1 MSHQKG
7 RLKNSKF
14 WLCLS
19 LILCLVSAIVASAV
33 QTSGG
38 IRIKEMSWES
48 PSGHQLAAYLYIPQ
62 NATKDTPAPGVVT
75 IEGWYNNK
83 EMQDLYSIELARRGY
98 VVLALDLHSH
108 GDSESLSI
116 AELYDG
122 AVGVDGAVQ
131 LIASLPYV
139 DTARIG
145 VTGHSSG
152 GTAAN
157 MAVEIDNSRETPLIA
172 AVLQQAGDWQDD
184 TGGDH
189 SGDYG
194 SRSVGIIASTHDDFY
209 FGTYDDAG
217 NMLTNPVAFME
228 TDGAKKFLNFNEDG
242 FASIA
247 EGGKYYTRDFDG
259 KTAYRVIY
267 RPNMIHPLVAFSTT
281 CVGYAVDFFD
291 TTLGAPK
298 PLPASDQIWPIK
310 AVFNSLG
317 VIGLLIF
324 MVSFTLVLLDTPVF
338 SALRSGEIVQPAPV
352 QDSGAKAWYWV
363 LLIIGAVFSGSSFL
377 FCMNTV
383 YSKTTNFFVQTGP
396 LTIGTWAALCGIFA
410 IFCSA
415 VFYGAYGK
423 KHGWSARR
431 AGLYLNL
438 EQLWKTIALAVIVI
452 VVSFGLVFAAH
463 YFFQVDYR
471 MYVVA
476 FKTFGADKV
485 LIALRYLPFFLLFYV
500 MNSISAN
507 CFNYNTIGGKNGN
520 ILIFAFFNA
529 LGAIFVVA
537 SQYIYF
543 YATGY
548 QLYGL
553 TEGQRIGPI
562 WLFPCMVLLF
572 VTPIMSRIIYK
583 RTRNPY
589 IAGLINAMF
598 IVMISCSNTTTI
610 LGGGELIAT
619 TF

>member
-217 NMLTNPVAFME
+217 NMLTNPAAFME

-242 FASIA
+242 FAGIA

-352 QDSGAKAWYWV
+352 QDNGAKAWY
-363 LLIIGAVFSGSSFL
+363 
-377 FCMNTV
+377 
-383 YSKTTNFFVQTGP
+383 
-396 LTIGTWAALCGIFA
+396 
-410 IFCSA
+410 
-415 VFYGAYGK
+415 
-423 KHGWSARR
+423 
-431 AGLYLNL
+431 
-438 EQLWKTIALAVIVI
+438 
-452 VVSFGLVFAAH
+452 
-463 YFFQVDYR
+463 
-471 MYVVA
+471 
-476 FKTFGADKV
+476 
-485 LIALRYLPFFLLFYV
+485 
-500 MNSISAN
+500 
-507 CFNYNTIGGKNGN
+507 
-520 ILIFAFFNA
+520 
-529 LGAIFVVA
+529 
-537 SQYIYF
+537 
-543 YATGY
+543 
-548 QLYGL
+548 
-553 TEGQRIGPI
+553 
-562 WLFPCMVLLF
+562 
-572 VTPIMSRIIYK
+572 
-583 RTRNPY
+583 
-589 IAGLINAMF
+589 
-598 IVMISCSNTTTI
+598 
-610 LGGGELIAT
+610 
-619 TF
+619 

>member
-217 NMLTNPVAFME
+217 NMLTNPAAFME

-242 FASIA
+242 FAGIA

-396 LTIGTWAALCGIFA
+396 LTIGTWAALCGVFA

-463 YFFQVDYR
+463 YFFQVDGNGDGEHR
-471 MYVVA
+471 RHAEQHRPHQRSNEAHGKAPWATQHKAAQQNGKVHRAQHVA
-476 FKTFGADKV
+476 HLRHMAGDHGQHKGQCKEQCSQHEAAGGGMGVRFHKKLPPLARQKRGLPGLQANGRPLRGVYSSKNKMAERKGP
-485 LIALRYLPFFLLFYV
+485 LWALRCT
-500 MNSISAN
+500 A
-507 CFNYNTIGGKNGN
+507 
-520 ILIFAFFNA
+520 A
-529 LGAIFVVA
+529 
-537 SQYIYF
+537 
-543 YATGY
+543 
-548 QLYGL
+548 
-553 TEGQRIGPI
+553 
-562 WLFPCMVLLF
+562 
-572 VTPIMSRIIYK
+572 
-583 RTRNPY
+583 
-589 IAGLINAMF
+589 
-598 IVMISCSNTTTI
+598 
-610 LGGGELIAT
+610 
-619 TF
+619 

>member
-217 NMLTNPVAFME
+217 NMLTNPAAFME

-242 FASIA
+242 FAGIA

-317 VIGLLIF
+317 VIGLLIGAVLTASILYFKHRKVEYKRSF
-324 MVSFTLVLLDTPVF
+324 MDLFKEIHLSSSRTRWQICLSVGISSAMLIAALLNVPRVYWIGIAAMSVLIPFRKDVEYRTKHRVLGNILGSAIFFIAYLILPEEIRPCLGIIGGIGTGFSASYVWQSAFNAFSAITVAVPTFGLAYAVLLRIFTNVF
-338 SALRSGEIVQPAPV
+338 GSIYMWLFNR
-352 QDSGAKAWYWV
+352 
-363 LLIIGAVFSGSSFL
+363 VFD
-377 FCMNTV
+377 
-383 YSKTTNFFVQTGP
+383 P
-396 LTIGTWAALCGIFA
+396 
-410 IFCSA
+410 
-415 VFYGAYGK
+415 
-423 KHGWSARR
+423 
-431 AGLYLNL
+431 
-438 EQLWKTIALAVIVI
+438 
-452 VVSFGLVFAAH
+452 
-463 YFFQVDYR
+463 
-471 MYVVA
+471 
-476 FKTFGADKV
+476 
-485 LIALRYLPFFLLFYV
+485 FLLFI
-500 MNSISAN
+500 NQIFERPKRIS
-507 CFNYNTIGGKNGN
+507 
-520 ILIFAFFNA
+520 
-529 LGAIFVVA
+529 
-537 SQYIYF
+537 
-543 YATGY
+543 
-548 QLYGL
+548 
-553 TEGQRIGPI
+553 
-562 WLFPCMVLLF
+562 
-572 VTPIMSRIIYK
+572 
-583 RTRNPY
+583 
-589 IAGLINAMF
+589 
-598 IVMISCSNTTTI
+598 TTS
-610 LGGGELIAT
+610 
-619 TF
+619 

>member
-1 MSHQKG
+1 MHCIVQMQCVPIFITENQIQKGGPKHVASKG

-217 NMLTNPVAFME
+217 NMLTNPAAFME
-228 TDGAKKFLNFNEDG
+228 TDGAK
-242 FASIA
+242 
-247 EGGKYYTRDFDG
+247 
-259 KTAYRVIY
+259 
-267 RPNMIHPLVAFSTT
+267 
-281 CVGYAVDFFD
+281 
-291 TTLGAPK
+291 
-298 PLPASDQIWPIK
+298 
-310 AVFNSLG
+310 NS
-317 VIGLLIF
+317 
-324 MVSFTLVLLDTPVF
+324 
-338 SALRSGEIVQPAPV
+338 
-352 QDSGAKAWYWV
+352 
-363 LLIIGAVFSGSSFL
+363 
-377 FCMNTV
+377 
-383 YSKTTNFFVQTGP
+383 
-396 LTIGTWAALCGIFA
+396 
-410 IFCSA
+410 
-415 VFYGAYGK
+415 
-423 KHGWSARR
+423 
-431 AGLYLNL
+431 
-438 EQLWKTIALAVIVI
+438 
-452 VVSFGLVFAAH
+452 
-463 YFFQVDYR
+463 
-471 MYVVA
+471 
-476 FKTFGADKV
+476 
-485 LIALRYLPFFLLFYV
+485 
-500 MNSISAN
+500 
-507 CFNYNTIGGKNGN
+507 
-520 ILIFAFFNA
+520 
-529 LGAIFVVA
+529 
-537 SQYIYF
+537 
-543 YATGY
+543 
-548 QLYGL
+548 
-553 TEGQRIGPI
+553 
-562 WLFPCMVLLF
+562 
-572 VTPIMSRIIYK
+572 
-583 RTRNPY
+583 
-589 IAGLINAMF
+589 
-598 IVMISCSNTTTI
+598 
-610 LGGGELIAT
+610 
-619 TF
+619 